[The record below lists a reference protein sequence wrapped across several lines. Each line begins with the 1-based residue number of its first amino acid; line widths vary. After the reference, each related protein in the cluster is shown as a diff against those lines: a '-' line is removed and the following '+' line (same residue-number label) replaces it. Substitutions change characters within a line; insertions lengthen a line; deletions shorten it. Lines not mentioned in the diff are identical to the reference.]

1 MAGRRRGRIAGV
13 KRGSAR
19 SHYDQDPFTDL
30 MFNALLG
37 FTMLFMIAV
46 TSINPPAKKEGDIP
60 AKAEMI
66 ITTTWPAGSED
77 DIDTWVESP
86 DGEVVWYR
94 NPEGGLMHLDRDD
107 RGTEND
113 SIEVNGQRVVN
124 PLNQE
129 VVTVRGIL
137 PGDYTVN
144 VHRYRTSG
152 TPVLQV
158 EVSVVKVNPRLE
170 VVYYGT
176 VELAGE
182 GQEKTAVRFTVDRN
196 GDISGINTLQK
207 KLVSQ

>member
-1 MAGRRRGRIAGV
+1 MRRGTG
-13 KRGSAR
+13 R
-19 SHYDQDPFTDL
+19 SHYEQDPFTDL
-30 MFNALLG
+30 LFNALLG
-37 FTMLFMIAV
+37 FTLLFMIAV
-46 TSINPPAKKEGDIP
+46 TSINPPTREGDIP

-66 ITTTWPAGSED
+66 ITATWADGSQD

-107 RGTEND
+107 RGVEND
-113 SIEVNGQRVVN
+113 SLLVDGLNVVN

-144 VHRYRTSG
+144 VHRYRGSDAA
-152 TPVLQV
+152 VLPV

-176 VELAGE
+176 VELRAE
-182 GQEKTAVRFTVDRN
+182 GQERTAVRFNVDRD
-196 GDISGINTLQK
+196 GGISGINTLQK
-207 KLVSQ
+207 NLVSQ

>member
-1 MAGRRRGRIAGV
+1 VRRGTG
-13 KRGSAR
+13 R

-30 MFNALLG
+30 LFNALLG
-37 FTMLFMIAV
+37 FTLLFMIAV
-46 TSINPPAKKEGDIP
+46 TSINPPTREGDIP

-66 ITTTWPAGSED
+66 ITTTWAD
-77 DIDTWVESP
+77 DTWVESP

-107 RGTEND
+107 RGSEND
-113 SIEVNGQRVVN
+113 SLLVDGRNVVN

-144 VHRYRTSG
+144 VHRYRGSDAA
-152 TPVLQV
+152 VLPV

-176 VELAGE
+176 VELRGE
-182 GQEKTAVRFTVDRN
+182 GQERTAVRFNVDRN
-196 GDISGINTLQK
+196 GGVSDINTLQK
-207 KLVSQ
+207 NLVSQ